1 MFSYSIYLN
10 LQMLIYFT
18 KIRLNLEKIDFGQ
31 NQSQLYFVKERVV
44 LNCLNT
50 IIFYQIWDVHDI
62 FWVITNHGIFI
73 F

>member
-1 MFSYSIYLN
+1 MLSYSIYLN

-18 KIRLNLEKIDFGQ
+18 KIRLNLEKFDFGQ

-50 IIFYQIWDVHDI
+50 IIF
-62 FWVITNHGIFI
+62 
-73 F
+73 